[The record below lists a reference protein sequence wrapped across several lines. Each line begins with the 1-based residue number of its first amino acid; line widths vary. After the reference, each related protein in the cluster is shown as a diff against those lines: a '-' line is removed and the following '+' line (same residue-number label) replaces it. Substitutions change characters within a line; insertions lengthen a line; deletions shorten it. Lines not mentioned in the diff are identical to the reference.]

1 LVPSFL
7 SLPNQPATILNGA
20 LVGLE
25 ILWLATPYPSLKGS
39 RAQTQPLAASPR
51 AGPPKQTSP
60 H

>member
-1 LVPSFL
+1 MPSFL
-7 SLPNQPATILNGA
+7 SLPNQPATVLNGA
-20 LVGLE
+20 PVRIE
-25 ILWLATPYPSLKGS
+25 IPWLATPYPSLKGS